1 MYQDNIIH
9 LKFTQYSIQ
18 LFINPRY
25 LSMIFKVQLLN
36 ISVSIVL
43 KKKLFYRPKFPLL
56 FPFIWEMFSV
66 LVYPYIISLHPIS
79 PSITSRLCIVGYRF
93 YTSFIL

>member
-43 KKKLFYRPKFPLL
+43 KKKNSFIDLNFHFYFLL
-56 FPFIWEMFSV
+56 YGRCV
-66 LVYPYIISLHPIS
+66 LY
-79 PSITSRLCIVGYRF
+79 LCIPML
-93 YTSFIL
+93 SLFIQSLLL

>member
-18 LFINPRY
+18 LFINPQY

-43 KKKLFYRPKFPLL
+43 KKKKTFL
-56 FPFIWEMFSV
+56 
-66 LVYPYIISLHPIS
+66 
-79 PSITSRLCIVGYRF
+79 
-93 YTSFIL
+93 